1 MTLVGAKKESYSR
14 GISSTKK
21 RILLCSGCGTLT
33 SFLIDRE
40 VTGVT
45 VMYRKPS
52 FSQSREASG
61 TQGLPGDS
69 PKKKH
74 GWSDDHCSRV
84 CHFFTAESHRLEN
97 LNQDLAWWGI
107 PVISALKKMGKEF
120 KGRLG
125 DLGSPGLTEA
135 KLTHCDGDFLTLQDF
150 TRYTFQNCTPK
161 LWVLLLSQATPRH
174 AFLSNLN
181 VNIW

>member
-1 MTLVGAKKESYSR
+1 MD
-14 GISSTKK
+14 
-21 RILLCSGCGTLT
+21 
-33 SFLIDRE
+33 DR
-40 VTGVT
+40 
-45 VMYRKPS
+45 
-52 FSQSREASG
+52 
-61 TQGLPGDS
+61 
-69 PKKKH
+69 
-74 GWSDDHCSRV
+74 CSRV

-161 LWVLLLSQATPRH
+161 L
-174 AFLSNLN
+174 
-181 VNIW
+181 